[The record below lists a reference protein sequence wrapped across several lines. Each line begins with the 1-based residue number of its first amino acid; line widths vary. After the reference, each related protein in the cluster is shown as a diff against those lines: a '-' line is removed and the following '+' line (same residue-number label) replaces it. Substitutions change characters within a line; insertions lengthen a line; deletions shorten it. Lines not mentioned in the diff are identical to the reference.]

1 MCLEIQA
8 HRYCYVASSLKILAS
23 GNEPGIHS
31 YILLL
36 RNDPYSGKFAQTA
49 VRFLALS
56 GESYRAVR
64 VEVSYDFRDGIVNG
78 YRIIKVFHGFAVIVK
93 PAVPVCQTVF
103 FVLAL
108 QFLVAAIMFDDC
120 VCISRII
127 RYIVRT
133 IFFGGCLIE
142 FICAELNVCVVLY
155 LII

>member
-8 HRYCYVASSLKILAS
+8 HRYCYAASSLKILTS

-36 RNDPYSGKFAQTA
+36 RDDPYSGKFAQTA

-56 GESYRAVR
+56 RQSYRAVR

-78 YRIIKVFHGFAVIVK
+78 HRIIKVFHGFAVIIK
-93 PAVPVCQTVF
+93 LAVPVCQTEF
-103 FVLAL
+103 FVLAV
-108 QFLVAAIMFDDC
+108 QFLVADIMFDSC
-120 VCISRII
+120 VCIGRII
-127 RYIVRT
+127 RYIDRT
-133 IFFGGCLIE
+133 IFFGSCLIG
-142 FICAELNVCVVLY
+142 FVCAEMNVCAILY